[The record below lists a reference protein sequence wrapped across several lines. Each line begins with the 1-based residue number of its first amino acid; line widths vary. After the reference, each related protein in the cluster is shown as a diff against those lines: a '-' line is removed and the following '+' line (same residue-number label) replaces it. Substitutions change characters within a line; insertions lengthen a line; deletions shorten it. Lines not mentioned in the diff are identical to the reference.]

1 MLATY
6 IGLRELQIRR
16 HEQLQTQICW
26 TCNASKMQVWCNLAK
41 SDGIIN
47 KQCISDG
54 QTFGHVRPV
63 FECLIDFGYDWSRS
77 GLLRIHISFA
87 QVGSTAGMSCH
98 SPCSI
103 HCGAGLGNTEL
114 SPETPYPELLSSTAV
129 PSDGQIST
137 IRDVIRAVEEQIDFK
152 YHEVARLQEVIT
164 NLNRQRAELHVF
176 ANTHIGM
183 ISGMRRLPSELL
195 TEIFLQFMA
204 GSGTF
209 VPITVVPF
217 SWHSSSETR
226 STSFSAAGT
235 VQKLP
240 IYLNFRSHYFR
251 TEADS
256 LNALDLFLAA
266 STRWREVTLRLS
278 SEDMSHL
285 GAFTGT
291 FPVLQ
296 TLAISNR
303 ELEASLAATF
313 AVLPSLTDLELH
325 CRDIPAQI
333 TFPFSSLRRC
343 VVHDCNSTDV
353 LRILSLLA
361 PGAAFSVCRCRAPT
375 NPDAVLQPTM
385 SHIHSLHFNGCDPL
399 FIQNVLRA
407 LVAPDLT
414 DLTISGYYGNELA
427 PYIIQLLSSA
437 HCPLTRLGL
446 TPRAA
451 LLQIL
456 AATGEACAAPLL
468 RRLVL
473 HGKLSDR
480 ASIMCMLRSRVGVLE
495 SVDFKLLLPNEDVEE
510 LRAHGMQVNCIQEAH
525 QKAKVPIMRISTWN
539 YVYFNT
545 GIVQYYENSSY
556 VRMKNEWQSQIRGT
570 RYSAGLGNTELPL
583 ETSYPELLSSTTV
596 PSDVQISTI
605 RDVIRVVEEQIDSK
619 CHEVARLKQV
629 ITNLNR
635 QRTELRVFAN
645 THIGMISGMRRLPSE
660 LLTEIFLQFIR
671 METSFRDPW
680 IIATVCSRWRA
691 VALSSPSL
699 WCHFL
704 GIHPRR
710 PAALLSAQLE
720 RSRNSPI
727 YLTFRSH
734 CFQTDAY
741 SLNALDLF
749 LAASTRWREA
759 TLDLNSKDMSHLGT
773 FAGTFPLLQTLII
786 RNRELGASLA
796 APFAALPSLTDLE
809 LHCYGIPAQ
818 ITFPFSSLRRC
829 ALHDCNST
837 DVLRILSLLAPG
849 AALSCGY
856 FFIQGVL
863 RALIAPALTDLTIDG
878 SYDIN
883 STSFIIQLL
892 SNTHC
897 PLARLGLPGNQIS
910 TDDLRRVLEL
920 SPGVVE
926 LEVSVEAQAVLHV
939 LATTSEAPIAP
950 LLRRLVLHGN
960 GNRDSVM
967 CMLRS
972 RVGVLESVGLDFLLP
987 DEDIEELHTH
997 GMQVACRGHVQEMR
1011 PREKKDIALSSVKN
1025 SLIFHKP

>member
-1 MLATY
+1 MSYCFSWLSIPY
-6 IGLRELQIRR
+6 
-16 HEQLQTQICW
+16 
-26 TCNASKMQVWCNLAK
+26 K
-41 SDGIIN
+41 
-47 KQCISDG
+47 
-54 QTFGHVRPV
+54 
-63 FECLIDFGYDWSRS
+63 
-77 GLLRIHISFA
+77 
-87 QVGSTAGMSCH
+87 MSCH
-98 SPCSI
+98 SLCSV
-103 HCGAGLGNTEL
+103 HCG
-114 SPETPYPELLSSTAV
+114 
-129 PSDGQIST
+129 
-137 IRDVIRAVEEQIDFK
+137 
-152 YHEVARLQEVIT
+152 
-164 NLNRQRAELHVF
+164 
-176 ANTHIGM
+176 
-183 ISGMRRLPSELL
+183 
-195 TEIFLQFMA
+195 
-204 GSGTF
+204 
-209 VPITVVPF
+209 
-217 SWHSSSETR
+217 
-226 STSFSAAGT
+226 
-235 VQKLP
+235 
-240 IYLNFRSHYFR
+240 
-251 TEADS
+251 
-256 LNALDLFLAA
+256 
-266 STRWREVTLRLS
+266 
-278 SEDMSHL
+278 
-285 GAFTGT
+285 
-291 FPVLQ
+291 
-296 TLAISNR
+296 
-303 ELEASLAATF
+303 
-313 AVLPSLTDLELH
+313 
-325 CRDIPAQI
+325 
-333 TFPFSSLRRC
+333 
-343 VVHDCNSTDV
+343 
-353 LRILSLLA
+353 
-361 PGAAFSVCRCRAPT
+361 
-375 NPDAVLQPTM
+375 
-385 SHIHSLHFNGCDPL
+385 
-399 FIQNVLRA
+399 
-407 LVAPDLT
+407 
-414 DLTISGYYGNELA
+414 
-427 PYIIQLLSSA
+427 
-437 HCPLTRLGL
+437 
-446 TPRAA
+446 
-451 LLQIL
+451 
-456 AATGEACAAPLL
+456 
-468 RRLVL
+468 
-473 HGKLSDR
+473 
-480 ASIMCMLRSRVGVLE
+480 
-495 SVDFKLLLPNEDVEE
+495 
-510 LRAHGMQVNCIQEAH
+510 
-525 QKAKVPIMRISTWN
+525 
-539 YVYFNT
+539 
-545 GIVQYYENSSY
+545 
-556 VRMKNEWQSQIRGT
+556 
-570 RYSAGLGNTELPL
+570 AGLGNTELPL

-605 RDVIRVVEEQIDSK
+605 RDVIRAVEEQIDSK

-635 QRTELRVFAN
+635 QRAELRVFAN
-645 THIGMISGMRRLPSE
+645 THIGMISGMRGLPSE
-660 LLTEIFLQFIR
+660 LLTEVFLQFIR

-749 LAASTRWREA
+749 LAASTRWREV

-849 AALSCGY
+849 AALSVRHCYAPANYLSPPTTSHVRILHIEQCGY

-1011 PREKKDIALSSVKN
+1011 PREKKVSTT
-1025 SLIFHKP
+1025 FR